1 MARGGVRA
9 PRITMSDDGALRAP
23 ASVSGVNETSSSGRS
38 GSALEHALEASP
50 RAGVREQAAQ
60 RALSGGNVLYDPLG
74 VFLAGERAVA
84 SVAGSIEDASDTRGA
99 SPDETKVVA
108 HEKPAAAVAA
118 SAVRHR
124 TIDDVILRECAS
136 ARDGVRQV
144 VVINAGFGTR
154 PYRLALPDVTWFEVD
169 AMEVLLL
176 KRHLIRA
183 AGGGEKRKLPRG
195 AVAGKAGRTSA
206 GVGSADT
213 PFAHLATPSVRE
225 VKLVGFDVAKELEL
239 FSKPSRAD
247 ARAKPRDGDSSYA
260 SRLAA
265 VLKNAGFD
273 ARSPCVFVVEDAL
286 TALEP
291 SEARCLMSSLN
302 GLSAPGSTLVT
313 AGIPRRVA
321 RWARRRVK
329 AALGSRSAATED
341 PDALR
346 LAETASR
353 WRCDLERAV
362 PKHARPSFP
371 FGLLR
376 NGWARSVSCSLATHA
391 RAYGAVADPGAHR
404 ADAERVVEF
413 RKKPRGF
420 FAIPG
425 APGVWFF
432 PVRPKT
438 LVSLCVRKT
447 PILRGVFR
455 KLNPNIGRDAEANR
469 DAARAKPRGPPATSG
484 AFNAAA
490 LALFP
495 RARDGGTSR
504 RFARSERAHGALSYR
519 GVRGAARRALDGV
532 FGSGWGRA
540 LVVAASVLLGQ
551 KYGDDITR
559 EVSRCAATTRDA
571 GRSALAAGRRF
582 TDETIGPVLD
592 ETIAPFL
599 NRHVAARL
607 PGDVTFGRGAGGAG
621 KGGGAKAS
629 KPRAKP
635 KAKPKKVKV
644 Q

>member
-1 MARGGVRA
+1 
-9 PRITMSDDGALRAP
+9 MSDDGALRAP

-38 GSALEHALEASP
+38 GSALEHALEASS

-60 RALSGGNVLYDPLG
+60 RALGGGNVLYDPLG

-99 SPDETKVVA
+99 SPGETNVVA

-124 TIDDVILRECAS
+124 AIDDVILRECAS

-195 AVAGKAGRTSA
+195 AAARRPARTSA
-206 GVGSADT
+206 GAGSADT

-225 VKLVGFDVAKELEL
+225 VKLVGFDVAKELS
-239 FSKPSRAD
+239 SKPERDASANRDSSSRAFQN
-247 ARAKPRDGDSSYA
+247 
-260 SRLAA
+260 RLAA
-265 VLKNAGFD
+265 VLKNAGFET
-273 ARSPCVFVVEDAL
+273 RSPCVFVVEDAL
-286 TALEP
+286 THLEP
-291 SEARCLMSSLN
+291 LEARCLMRSLN
-302 GLSAPGSTLVT
+302 GLAAPGSVLVV

-329 AALGSRSAATED
+329 AALGSSSSSSSSSEDSDAT
-341 PDALR
+341 R
-346 LAETASR
+346 LAETVSR

-371 FGLLR
+371 FGLAR

-391 RAYGAVADPGAHR
+391 RAYGAAADPDVHR

-413 RKKPRGF
+413 KKKPRGF
-420 FAIPG
+420 FAVPG

-438 LVSLCVRKT
+438 LASACAPRVLRKT
-447 PILRGVFR
+447 PILSGVFR
-455 KLNPNIGRDAEANR
+455 KLNLPDVEGNGDAV
-469 DAARAKPRGPPATSG
+469 RAVKPRGPPATSG

-495 RARDGGTSR
+495 QTRDGGASR
-504 RFARSERAHGALSYR
+504 RFARSERAHGAGHR
-519 GVRGAARRALDGV
+519 GVGGAARRALDGV

-571 GRSALAAGRRF
+571 GRSALVAGRRF
-582 TDETIGPVLD
+582 ADETIGPVLD

-607 PGDVTFGRGAGGAG
+607 PGDAAFGRGAGGGG
-621 KGGGAKAS
+621 KGGAKAS
-629 KPRAKP
+629 KPKPKPKPKP
-635 KAKPKKVKV
+635 KAPAKK
-644 Q
+644 